1 MSEIVQ
7 LKEMNAQLIS
17 MNNTVNQIKDA
28 VIGSEFNKNGHSQRL
43 DNIEERLKKLDK
55 YMWMLIG
62 MFSLGTIPLG
72 TKVLP
77 LIKDY
82 LK

>member
-7 LKEMNAQLIS
+7 LKEMNSQLIS

-28 VIGSEFNKNGHSQRL
+28 VIGSEFNKNSHSQRL
-43 DNIEERLKKLDK
+43 DNIEAKLKKLDK
-55 YMWMLIG
+55 YFWMIIG

-77 LIKDY
+77 IIKDY